1 MNDKFR
7 GKIFFIEFFLL
18 ILCFF
23 SIFLFGF
30 GAEFV
35 ILLAGSII
43 IVGGYSQGG
52 KKINKVGGVL
62 VFFGITLSAIS
73 LLKS

>member
-35 ILLAGSII
+35 VLLAGSII

-52 KKINKVGGVL
+52 KKINKVGGAL
-62 VFFGITLSAIS
+62 VFSGIILSALGFIE
-73 LLKS
+73 